1 MDRRFL
7 ALTASLSALTFGGV
21 WLAATPPGTSAAA
34 DLHALLPLSPAAES
48 AVVYYPGC
56 DAVRAAGKSPL
67 FRDQPGYRPEMDG
80 DGDGVACEVTVGHG
94 GFSGGRGWRRSG
106 RR

>member
-56 DAVRAAGKSPL
+56 DAVRAAGKGATVSRPTRL
-67 FRDQPGYRPEMDG
+67 SPEMDG